1 MASLLKRVAMAAT
14 AAHAPFPEAAVDRFV
29 ELNRLKRLLESLQI
43 NCVLDVG
50 ANTGQFAEEV
60 RGIGFRGRIVSFE
73 PQEQEFST
81 LSRRFRNDHHWRGFS
96 YALGAAPGQTAINVV
111 LGLTVMS
118 SLLEPK
124 RAVAGLKAQP
134 IEVKRLDG
142 VFESAINGV
151 RDPRVLLKMDTQG
164 YDLNVFEGARACL
177 DHIVAL
183 QSELSV
189 KPLYHGMPHYLDA
202 LRIYEEAGFSL
213 YHLAVV
219 TRTEAGEI
227 QELNC
232 LMTKDKRSIRGRYRM
247 PNTL

>member
-29 ELNRLKRLLESLQI
+29 ELNRLKRLLELLDV

-81 LSRRFRNDHHWRGFS
+81 LSKRFRNDPHWRGFS
-96 YALGAAPGQTAINVV
+96 CALGAAPGHTAMNVV
-111 LGLTVMS
+111 PGLTVLS

-124 RAVAGLKAQP
+124 RPVAGLKAQP

-142 VFESAINGV
+142 MFESAINGL

-177 DHIVAL
+177 DQIVAL

-189 KPLYHGMPHYLDA
+189 SPLYHGMPHYLDA
-202 LRIYEEAGFSL
+202 LRIYEGAGFSL
-213 YHLAVV
+213 YHLALAA
-219 TRTEAGEI
+219 RTEVGGI

-232 LMTKDKRSIRGRYRM
+232 LMTKDNRSMRGASVIQNR
-247 PNTL
+247 L